1 MRNRTRIAPLGIIGG
16 LLLLFIVT
24 AAACDDGPQPTVTEA
39 VHPAL
44 EKAVAT
50 LRNTS
55 SFGFVERWSESI
67 GGISLEFGET
77 GFEATGNYQ
86 SPDRFTK
93 RALVSEFPVQPAI
106 PARSINVGEERYLI
120 DPATGEW
127 MLFHDDLG
135 LGQIYRESLFRN
147 PVDLFSAILAEGEPH
162 EYQGIITLDGV
173 SVHHFVS
180 ATRRQAYTRAAG
192 PLHIE
197 IWVGVEDLLVRKMT
211 RSHSWTEVPCEPD
224 RPCPDIGVIPGSEFN
239 SLQFSFSGDESPI
252 VAPPVSARDTV
263 QSPFGPMALFRNVH
277 VPFSIRYPAAWKRD
291 LQQFVWKLAVFRDQ
305 DEPAHRRLSITTEF
319 IDEVGFKA
327 EHGQCFEDSVDEIS
341 VTWCNLVKHMDSLLG
356 EGTLRAKDYT
366 DYWLAGSRDLGG
378 WLFSRSDIEVGSR
391 QRFGSGNGSSSETMD
406 IRGVDNTWTDTAA
419 GRRLT
424 YVQRVQKGH
433 PECDVESLHCFAV
446 INVSYVDLT
455 GALKSLQELA
465 DHSFSTIRAQE

>member
-1 MRNRTRIAPLGIIGG
+1 MRNRTRIASLGIIGG
-16 LLLLFIVT
+16 LLLLFMVP
-24 AAACDDGPQPTVTEA
+24 AAACDDGP
-39 VHPAL
+39 HPAL

-67 GGISLEFGET
+67 ADISLEFGET

-106 PARSINVGEERYLI
+106 PVRSINVGEERYLI

-197 IWVGVEDLLVRKMT
+197 IWVGVEDLLVRKIT

-224 RPCPDIGVIPGSEFN
+224 RPCPDILVFPGSERIG
-239 SLQFSFSGDESPI
+239 LQFSFPGDDTPI
-252 VAPPVSARDTV
+252 VAPPVSPNPPKDGLGD
-263 QSPFGPMALFRNVH
+263 SP
-277 VPFSIRYPAAWKRD
+277 
-291 LQQFVWKLAVFRDQ
+291 
-305 DEPAHRRLSITTEF
+305 
-319 IDEVGFKA
+319 
-327 EHGQCFEDSVDEIS
+327 
-341 VTWCNLVKHMDSLLG
+341 
-356 EGTLRAKDYT
+356 
-366 DYWLAGSRDLGG
+366 
-378 WLFSRSDIEVGSR
+378 
-391 QRFGSGNGSSSETMD
+391 
-406 IRGVDNTWTDTAA
+406 
-419 GRRLT
+419 
-424 YVQRVQKGH
+424 
-433 PECDVESLHCFAV
+433 
-446 INVSYVDLT
+446 
-455 GALKSLQELA
+455 
-465 DHSFSTIRAQE
+465 